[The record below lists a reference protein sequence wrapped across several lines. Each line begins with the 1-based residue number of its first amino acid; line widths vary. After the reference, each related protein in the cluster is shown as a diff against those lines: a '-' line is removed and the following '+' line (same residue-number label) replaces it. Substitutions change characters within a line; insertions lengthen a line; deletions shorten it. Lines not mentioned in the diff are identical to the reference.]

1 MSIANRFSNWLEIRA
16 VKPDYSGWVLA
27 GVAICFF
34 GAAINTM
41 AGWLYVIS
49 GLSFAI
55 LGLAIVLPKRA
66 LKGISILRKS
76 IQPVSA
82 GDDLTI
88 ELEIANQTSQPKI
101 LLQVQDILPF
111 VLAKPVKAA
120 IEAIA
125 PQSTYSWVYDLP
137 TTRRGVY
144 QWQTIRLRTA
154 APLGLFWCRRDRNS
168 PAKAIVYPQVFTLTN
183 CPLIDE
189 IGQEDKQVL
198 ESQLRFQSA
207 NSGIT
212 RSLRPY
218 RLGDPMRLIHWRT
231 SARYGN
237 LRVRE
242 LEVITSGQEIVICL
256 DSGNSWQSDNFEQA
270 VTAAASLY
278 FYAVLKQLN
287 VKLWTAGTGL
297 IKGDR
302 LVLEA
307 LAAINAS
314 EEPIDSNLP
323 PHPLIW
329 LSEKNSQTLNV
340 LPPGSRWVLWQNN
353 ATTSHN
359 ELENRQLP
367 GLVIQP
373 EQSLQLQLQK
383 PLI

>member
-88 ELEIANQTSQPKI
+88 EVEISNQTSQPKI

-111 VLAKPVKAA
+111 VLGKPVKAA

-125 PQSTYSWVYDLP
+125 PQSTYYWVYKLP
-137 TTRRGVY
+137 TTHRGVY
-144 QWQTIRLRTA
+144 QWQTVRLRTA
-154 APLGLFWCRRDRNS
+154 APLGLFWCRRDRTS
-168 PAKAIVYPQVFTLTN
+168 PVKAIVYPQVFTLTN

-189 IGQEDKQVL
+189 IGLADKQIV
-198 ESQLRFQSA
+198 ESQKRFQSS

-218 RLGDPMRLIHWRT
+218 RRGDPMRLIHWRT
-231 SARYGN
+231 SARYGD

-278 FYAVLKQLN
+278 FYAAIKQLN
-287 VKLWTAGTGL
+287 VKLWTASTGL

-307 LAAINAS
+307 LAAINAT
-314 EEPIDSNLP
+314 EEAIDSNLP
-323 PHPLIW
+323 PYPLIW
-329 LSEKNSQTLNV
+329 LSENSQTLNV

-367 GLVIQP
+367 GLIIQP